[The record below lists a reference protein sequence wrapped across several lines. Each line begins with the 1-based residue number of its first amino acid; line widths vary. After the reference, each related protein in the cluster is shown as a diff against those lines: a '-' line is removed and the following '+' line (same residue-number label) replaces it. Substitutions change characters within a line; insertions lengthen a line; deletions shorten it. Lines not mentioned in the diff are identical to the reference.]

1 MSLGQDIPVL
11 EHGIPPHSARP
22 QIRAPYPDQGRRLP
36 IKSGP
41 QQVTLEPVPS
51 RAQLA
56 VALILLLVLAP
67 AAGTICGIRC
77 LAATPQMHA
86 VISQAISQEPCVRPS
101 ACCHSSGPAVCSR
114 TQAPEAVATLPSTG
128 RNVPSDPPA
137 SAVIAA
143 GILPQ
148 NSRTRAAQTLDSSP
162 PGQPRTAR
170 LIPLRI

>member
-1 MSLGQDIPVL
+1 
-11 EHGIPPHSARP
+11 
-22 QIRAPYPDQGRRLP
+22 
-36 IKSGP
+36 
-41 QQVTLEPVPS
+41 VPS

-101 ACCHSSGPAVCSR
+101 ACCHSSGPAVCR
-114 TQAPEAVATLPSTG
+114 ATQAPEAVATLLSTG
-128 RNVPSDPPA
+128 TNASSQHPA

-143 GILPQ
+143 GLQPQ
-148 NSRTRAAQTLDSSP
+148 NPRTRAAQTPDSSP
-162 PGQPRTAR
+162 PGQPRTAS